1 MINKVLPKWLED
13 RNIKEP
19 NPYSVFVA
27 CIIEE
32 LLEPLYPKALVK
44 EYTTKIIR
52 DYFEVYKKLDDNAV
66 IDTIQDIKVFAN
78 NETTLRGYDNI
89 KCEAEVLKH
98 ISCRK
103 QDPLQKAEWEKNG
116 AFGKWLKDPNQD
128 PSELYEPDY
137 EKCKL

>member
-1 MINKVLPKWLED
+1 M
-13 RNIKEP
+13 
-19 NPYSVFVA
+19 FAA

-52 DYFEVYKKLDDNAV
+52 DYFEDGKLDDNAV
-66 IDTIQDIKVFAN
+66 IDSIQDIKVFAN
-78 NETTLRGYDNI
+78 NETTLRGYDNV

-103 QDPLQKAEWEKNG
+103 QDPIQKEAMGKFG
-116 AFGKWLKDPNQD
+116 AWKWLKDPNQD

>member
-1 MINKVLPKWLED
+1 MMNKVLPKWLEE
-13 RNIKEP
+13 RNITEP
-19 NPYSVFVA
+19 NPYPVFAA

-44 EYTTKIIR
+44 EYTQKIIR
-52 DYFEVYKKLDDNAV
+52 DYFEGDGKLDDNAV
-66 IDTIQDIKVFAN
+66 IDCIQDIKVFAN
-78 NETTLRGYDNI
+78 NETTLRGYDNV

-103 QDPLQKAEWEKNG
+103 QDPIQKEQWAKFG
-116 AFGKWLKDPNQD
+116 AYGKWLKDPNQD